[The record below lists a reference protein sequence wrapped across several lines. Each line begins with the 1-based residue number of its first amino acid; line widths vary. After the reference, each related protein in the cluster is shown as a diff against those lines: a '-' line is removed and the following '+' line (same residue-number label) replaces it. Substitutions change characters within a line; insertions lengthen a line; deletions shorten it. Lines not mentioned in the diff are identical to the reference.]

1 MAYDNN
7 MRGIISKNERKEKDS
22 HPDIKGSCEI
32 NGTEYWISGWIKV
45 RNDGEGRFYSLSFE
59 PKQKQPPKPAPTRQA
74 PPNRTADRS
83 MPHKQGSGFDDMDSD
98 VPF

>member
-7 MRGIISKNERKEKDS
+7 LRGIISKNERKEKDT
-22 HPDIKGSCEI
+22 HPDIKGQCEI
-32 NGTEYWISGWIKV
+32 NGTEFWISGWLKV

-59 PKQKQPPKPAPTRQA
+59 PKQKQAKPEPQRKPSQDAFKARQTRQE
-74 PPNRTADRS
+74 
-83 MPHKQGSGFDDMDSD
+83 HSGFDTMDSD